1 MSMVS
6 VINLASDQLDSQ
18 TRKGPRSWLC
28 VCVPEKTSDADT
40 AAALGCQGC
49 DKLHVTSGLAADC
62 VLARAYHT
70 LKMAYSTIIDS
81 ICSNTLTVS
90 LSRLDLV
97 GK

>member
-1 MSMVS
+1 M
-6 VINLASDQLDSQ
+6 
-18 TRKGPRSWLC
+18 
-28 VCVPEKTSDADT
+28 
-40 AAALGCQGC
+40 
-49 DKLHVTSGLAADC
+49 LHVTSGLAADY

-97 GK
+97 GKRESTVALCRSDQMHGCWR